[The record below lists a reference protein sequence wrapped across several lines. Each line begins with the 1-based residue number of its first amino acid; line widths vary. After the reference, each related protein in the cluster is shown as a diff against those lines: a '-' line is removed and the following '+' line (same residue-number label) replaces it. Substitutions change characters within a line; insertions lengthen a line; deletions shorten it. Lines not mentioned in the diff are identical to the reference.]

1 MTVLPDLRRL
11 GVHVLAPLV
20 AVAALL
26 AACGGGT
33 SQVEDFKPTR
43 LVVLGDE
50 NGVIVDD
57 GSHDGFKYSVNDRTT
72 DTTVTNADGT
82 TTKTGQCR
90 LQPTPSQYIAE
101 YYGFVYEAC
110 NPQNKTADQVTF
122 VEMKAQAGAL
132 TDDATQ
138 GLKAQVDTLTG
149 LQRTTLVMLQIGT
162 NDVIDVYTMKAAGT
176 LTAAQAVAEA
186 TRRGG
191 VAAEQVNRVL
201 RAGARALVF
210 TVPVLGKS
218 PFAIDANKTDSTAGT
233 LITALTEAY
242 NTALRLGI
250 DSTDFD
256 GRNYGLVLVDDVV
269 AAMERFPTSYLTS
282 PATTT
287 TGLCPF
293 AAMPTGCVTVVDT
306 DTDGTGPDTDT
317 SVRATTHLWA
327 SDRHLGA
334 VANLQI
340 ANQALSRA
348 LNNPF

>member
-50 NGVIVDD
+50 NGVLVDD
-57 GSHDGFKYSVNDRTT
+57 GNHDGFKYSVNDRLT
-72 DTTVTNADGT
+72 DTTVTNTDGT
-82 TTKTGQCR
+82 TSKTGQCR
-90 LQPTPSQYIAE
+90 LHPTPSQYIAE
-101 YYGFVYEAC
+101 HYGFVYEAC
-110 NPQNKTADQVTF
+110 NPQNKTAAQVTF
-122 VEMKAQAGAL
+122 VEVKAQAGAL
-132 TDDATQ
+132 TDDATS
-138 GLKAQVDTLTG
+138 GLKAQVDTLSG
-149 LQRTTLVMLQIGT
+149 LQRTTLIMVQIGT
-162 NDVIDVYTMKAAGT
+162 NDVIDLYNKKAAGT
-176 LTAAQAVAEA
+176 LTASQAVAEA
-186 TRRGG
+186 TRRGD
-191 VAAEQVNRVL
+191 VAAVQINRL
-201 RAGARALVF
+201 LGAGARALVF

-218 PFAIDANKTDSTAGT
+218 PFAIEANKTDSGAAA
-233 LITALTEAY
+233 LITSLTAAF

-250 DSTDFD
+250 DATDFD
-256 GRNYGLVLVDDVV
+256 GRNYGLVLADDVV

-282 PATTT
+282 PANTTT
-287 TGLCPF
+287 ALCTL
-293 AAMPTGCVTVVDT
+293 AAMPTGCVTAIDT
-306 DTDGTGPDTDT
+306 DPDANVDN
-317 SVRATTHLWA
+317 SIKAITHLWA

-348 LNNPF
+348 INNPF